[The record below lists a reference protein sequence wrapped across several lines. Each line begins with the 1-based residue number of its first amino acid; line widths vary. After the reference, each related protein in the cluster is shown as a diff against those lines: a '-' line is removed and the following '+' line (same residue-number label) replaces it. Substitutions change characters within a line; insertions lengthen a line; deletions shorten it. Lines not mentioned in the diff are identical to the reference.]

1 MAYIFARCDALTEI
15 DLSNWTIDAATSVEG
30 MFYQSISLKKINLR
44 NATFRNVNY
53 GSYIFDSAKS
63 LEEIDIRSAVFSTR
77 TKASLKDV
85 FSGIPANCL
94 IIVKDE
100 TEKA

>member
-1 MAYIFARCDALTEI
+1 MSYIFSRCDALTEI

-44 NATFRNVNY
+44 NATFRSVNY
-53 GSYIFDSAKS
+53 GSSLFREAKK
-63 LEEIDIRSAVFSTR
+63 LEEIDMRSAVLSTR
-77 TKASLKDV
+77 TKASLSNI
-85 FSGIPANCL
+85 FYGIPANCL